1 MKTTLKKLSIPKPK
15 GGYDELYVDDFVTKE
30 ELAALK
36 DAVYKLHFDKE
47 EVTDL
52 HPFYVKSLE
61 DGNIIYNSS
70 TTSGR
75 ISYNRDKV
83 EYSFD
88 GTWHPLSEVEN
99 ITLDNG
105 ERVYFRFL
113 GEYLSPPDNFIN
125 EASLLQRIEKRF
137 EVGGNIRT
145 IMYGD
150 HNVRIVGESE
160 LLGLFYMQN
169 KLINAKNLLL
179 PFDEIS
185 EKGCAYMFESCTSLV
200 TAPSLPATILRGE
213 ISTDGCYARMFSGC
227 TSLTTA
233 PELPATVLATKCYEW
248 MFNGC
253 TSLTQASKLPAT
265 TIPMGAYRG
274 MFSHCTSLVTA
285 PELPA
290 LNFGENILGS
300 YNYSRMFDGCTSLVN
315 APALPATKLSSTCYN
330 YMFNGCTSL
339 TVAPELPATTLPD
352 GFSDGNTAV
361 TSGCYSYMFAG
372 TSIKKISLP
381 AEHISN
387 FAYMGMFS
395 GCTSLEEVEILATSV
410 SSITTPVSS
419 ETGNAGSLYNMFSG
433 CTNLCNVFCNL
444 KEIPTDATYNWLNGV
459 AAEGKFV
466 QSKDANWE
474 RGVSGIPE
482 GWEVEDWHDDYFYL
496 ESLDDEGVVTLKDRF
511 GLADAPAEYTTNCVT
526 WQPTEA
532 DMQLNV
538 RKGER
543 VYIRRVSGDA
553 SFTTVNN
560 VAIFNTETRLKIGG
574 NVDKLMQ
581 DYTLESVTLRD
592 YCYTGLFLN
601 EDGVICNIV
610 DASELILPATTLKY
624 MCYLNMFYECTSL
637 VNAPELP
644 ATTLAPNCYSQMFI
658 RCSSL
663 VNAPALPATELAER
677 CYHYMF
683 KDCTSLITAPELPA
697 TKLSSECYSY
707 MFNGCTSL
715 VNAPELPA
723 TTLAYLCYSFMF
735 QGCKSLVTAPYLPA
749 EIISNDS
756 YNYMFSGCTKLSEV
770 KCNATTV
777 SSGNTEYWLSN
788 VAKEGIFYQ
797 NVNAE
802 WERGVSGIPEGWIQ
816 QVITD

>member
-1 MKTTLKKLSIPKPK
+1 MKTTLKKLSIPKPN
-15 GGYDELYVDDFVTKE
+15 GGYDDLYVDDFVTKE

-36 DAVYKLHFDKE
+36 DAVYKLHFDKD
-47 EVTDL
+47 EVTEL
-52 HPFYVKSLE
+52 HPFYIKSLE
-61 DGNIIYNSS
+61 DGNTIYNSS

-113 GEYLSPPDNFIN
+113 GEYLSPQYRGTDSAN
-125 EASLLQRIEKRF
+125 LLQNIEKKF
-137 EVGGNIRT
+137 EVGGDIRT

-150 HNVRIVGESE
+150 HNVRTVGESE

-185 EKGCAYMFESCTSLV
+185 KDGCAYMFQYCASLIS
-200 TAPSLPATILRGE
+200 APELPATILHGGV
-213 ISTDGCYARMFSGC
+213 SDGCYMWMFANC

-233 PELPATVLATKCYEW
+233 PELPATNLATGCYGW
-248 MFNGC
+248 MFSGC
-253 TSLTQASKLPAT
+253 KSLTTAPKLPARI
-265 TIPMGAYRG
+265 IPARAYIG
-274 MFSHCTSLVTA
+274 MFSYCTSLVTA

-290 LNFGENILGS
+290 LNLTEHVFGS
-300 YNYSRMFDGCTSLVN
+300 SNYASMFSGCTSLVN
-315 APALPATKLSSTCYN
+315 APALPATRLGSTCYQG
-330 YMFNGCTSL
+330 MFTGCTSL

-352 GFSDGNTAV
+352 GYSDGDIST
-361 TSGCYSYMFAG
+361 TSGCYSRMFAG

-381 AEHISN
+381 AEHISD
-387 FAYMGMFS
+387 FAYLDMFS

-410 SSITTPVSS
+410 SISSITTNSS
-419 ETGNAGSLYNMFSG
+419 VEEGKYAGSLYNMFSG
-433 CTNLCNVFCNL
+433 CTNLRNVFCNL
-444 KEIPTDATYNWLNGV
+444 KEIPTDSTYNWLEGV

-466 QSKDANWE
+466 QAKGANWE

-482 GWEVEDWHDDYFYL
+482 GWVVEDWHDDYFYL

-511 GLADAPAEYTTNCVT
+511 GLADAPAEYTTNRVT

-538 RKGER
+538 RKGKR

-553 SFTTVNN
+553 SFTTVND

-601 EDGVICNIV
+601 ISNLV

-624 MCYLNMFYECTSL
+624 MCYLSMFFDCTSL
-637 VNAPELP
+637 VEAPELP
-644 ATTLAPNCYSQMFI
+644 ATTLVSNCYSQMFLG
-658 RCSSL
+658 CTSL
-663 VNAPALPATELAER
+663 VTAPELPATELAER

-683 KDCTSLITAPELPA
+683 K
-697 TKLSSECYSY
+697 
-707 MFNGCTSL
+707 GCTSL

-723 TTLAYLCYSFMF
+723 TKLYSECYSYMFKDCTSLVVAPELPATTLSYMCYSFMF
-735 QGCKSLVTAPYLPA
+735 QGCTSLVTAPYLPA
-749 EIISNDS
+749 ETILTES
-756 YNYMFSGCTKLSEV
+756 YSYMFSGCTKLSEV
-770 KCNATTV
+770 KCNAITA
-777 SSGNTEYWLSN
+777 SSGNTQYWLAN
-788 VAKEGIFYQ
+788 VAKEGVFYQ

-802 WERGVSGIPEGWIQ
+802 WERGSSGIPDDWIQ
-816 QVITD
+816 QVITE